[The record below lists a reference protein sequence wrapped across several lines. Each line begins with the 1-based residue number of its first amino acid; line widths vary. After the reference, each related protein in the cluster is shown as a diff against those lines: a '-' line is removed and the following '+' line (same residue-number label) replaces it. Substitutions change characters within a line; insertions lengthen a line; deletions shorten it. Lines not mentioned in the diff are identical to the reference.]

1 MSTGMPDTA
10 SAVAGTVVVH
20 VGVPKTGTTFL
31 QSILHQQR
39 RALRRAGV
47 LYPGPRRAHLF
58 EAVDLMG
65 GRFPDDPMLRFPGS
79 WAKLVTR
86 VQRWPGTAVI
96 SHEILSEATVEA
108 VDRAMD
114 DLAGREIHVVCTARD
129 LASTLRGAW
138 QESVKNGSGRSL
150 DDFVAGRRRHADG
163 DPLVPHLRTS
173 FQDPAHVLARWA
185 RHLDSQHVH
194 VVTVPRSRAG
204 SGELWV
210 RFAAAVGIPVEL
222 GDVEVVRSNASL
234 GLPETE
240 FLRHLNRELGEHPA
254 VTRELYRRE
263 VKSQLAAR
271 LAERSSS
278 PVRLSAEQH
287 SWAQQLSRATVA
299 TIAAQGYQVHG
310 DLDDLV
316 PPDAAAD
323 APAPVTLGHEEVGVA
338 AAAALLDRIA
348 ALRERDD

>member
-1 MSTGMPDTA
+1 MPDTA
-10 SAVAGTVVVH
+10 LATTGPVMVH

-39 RALRRAGV
+39 RALREAGV

-65 GRFPDDPMLRFPGS
+65 GRFPDDPMQRFPGS
-79 WAKLVTR
+79 WQKLLGR
-86 VQRWPGTAVI
+86 VRQWPGTALI
-96 SHEILSEATVEA
+96 SHEILSEATVDA
-108 VDRAMD
+108 VDRARAE
-114 DLAGREIHVVCTARD
+114 LAGREVHVVCTARD

-150 DDFVAGRRRHADG
+150 DDFVEGRRRHAGD

-173 FQDPAHVLARWA
+173 FHDPAHVLARWA
-185 RHLDSQHVH
+185 RDLDPQHVH
-194 VVTVPRSRAG
+194 VVTVPARRGGADD
-204 SGELWV
+204 LWA

-222 GDVEVVRSNASL
+222 GHVDVARSNASL
-234 GLPETE
+234 GLAETE
-240 FLRHLNRELGEHPA
+240 FLRHLNRRLSEHPA

-263 VKSQLAAR
+263 VKSRLAAR
-271 LAERSSS
+271 LAERPSS
-278 PVRLSAEQH
+278 PVRLSVEHHA
-287 SWAQQLSRATVA
+287 WAQQLSRAAVA
-299 TIAAQGYQVHG
+299 TIAAQGYRVHG

-316 PPDAAAD
+316 PPDAA
-323 APAPVTLGHEEVGVA
+323 PAEDRSTEAGSEDVGVD

-348 ALRERDD
+348 DLQRADD

>member
-1 MSTGMPDTA
+1 MPDTA
-10 SAVAGTVVVH
+10 RATTGPVMVH

-39 RALRRAGV
+39 RGLRRSGV

-65 GRFPDDPMLRFPGS
+65 GRFSEDPMQRFPGS
-79 WAKLVTR
+79 WQKLVAR

-96 SHEILSEATVEA
+96 SHEILSEATVDA
-108 VDRAMD
+108 VDRALA
-114 DLAGREIHVVCTARD
+114 DLAGREVHVVCTARD

-150 DDFVAGRRRHADG
+150 DDFVTGRRRHAGD

-173 FQDPAHVLARWA
+173 FHDPAHVLARWS

-194 VVTVPRSRAG
+194 VVTVPRSRAATDD
-204 SGELWV
+204 LWV

-222 GDVEVVRSNASL
+222 GDVDVARSNASL

-240 FLRHLNRELGEHPA
+240 FLRHLNDELTGHPG

-263 VKSQLAAR
+263 VKSRLAAR

-287 SWAQQLSRATVA
+287 AWARELSQATVA
-299 TIAAQGYQVHG
+299 TIAARGYRVHG

-316 PPDAAAD
+316 PPDTPSGEGSTM
-323 APAPVTLGHEEVGVA
+323 APDHEDVGVA
-338 AAAALLDRIA
+338 AAAVLLDRIA
-348 ALRERDD
+348 DLHGVDD